1 MDSNIWQ
8 AIPHGKN
15 DPPRLL
21 FDPGRPQSYDFNDP
35 DSQFVM
41 FNREL
46 AGCFTL
52 PFSKPMRTDLPGRA
66 VAGGRA
72 ISARVVPLRLAG
84 HDTWWLGLKLGGVLH
99 GYGREVAVEVSG
111 FTDTDG
117 NVMEPARLRVRTP
130 DAAGH
135 DPRYAAHEK
144 VARQAAQDG
153 IVLLKNALGVLPLP
167 GSTDDTYTE
176 PLEAAVRDGRVS
188 MGQLQQ
194 NVRRLVAGLLRLQK
208 GGL

>member
-1 MDSNIWQ
+1 MDSNIWK

-66 VAGGRA
+66 IA
-72 ISARVVPLRLAG
+72 ARVVPLRLAG
-84 HDTWWLGLKLGGVLH
+84 YDTWCLGLKLGGVLH

-130 DAAGH
+130 DTAGH
-135 DPRYAAHEK
+135 DPQYAAHEK

-153 IVLLKNALGVLPLP
+153 IALLKNDRGVLPLP

>member
-1 MDSNIWQ
+1 MDSNIWK

-66 VAGGRA
+66 IA
-72 ISARVVPLRLAG
+72 ARVVPLRLAG
-84 HDTWWLGLKLGGVLH
+84 YDTWCLGLKLGGVLH

-130 DAAGH
+130 DTAGR

-153 IVLLKNALGVLPLP
+153 IALLKNDRGVLPLP

-188 MGQLQQ
+188 MEQLQQ

>member
-1 MDSNIWQ
+1 MDSNIWK

-66 VAGGRA
+66 IA
-72 ISARVVPLRLAG
+72 ARVVPLRLAG
-84 HDTWWLGLKLGGVLH
+84 YDTWCLGLKLGGVLH

-130 DAAGH
+130 DAAGR

-144 VARQAAQDG
+144 VARQASQDG
-153 IVLLKNALGVLPLP
+153 IVLLKNDRGVLPLP

>member
-1 MDSNIWQ
+1 MDSNIWK

-21 FDPGRPQSYDFNDP
+21 FDLGRPQSYDFNDP

-66 VAGGRA
+66 IA
-72 ISARVVPLRLAG
+72 ARVVPLRLAG
-84 HDTWWLGLKLGGVLH
+84 YDTWCLGLKLGGVLH

-130 DAAGH
+130 DTAGR

-153 IVLLKNALGVLPLP
+153 IALLKNDRGVLPLP

>member
-1 MDSNIWQ
+1 M
-8 AIPHGKN
+8 
-15 DPPRLL
+15 
-21 FDPGRPQSYDFNDP
+21 
-35 DSQFVM
+35 
-41 FNREL
+41 
-46 AGCFTL
+46 
-52 PFSKPMRTDLPGRA
+52 
-66 VAGGRA
+66 
-72 ISARVVPLRLAG
+72 
-84 HDTWWLGLKLGGVLH
+84 
-99 GYGREVAVEVSG
+99 EVSG

-130 DAAGH
+130 DTAGH

-153 IVLLKNALGVLPLP
+153 IVLLKNDRGVLPLP

>member
-8 AIPHGKN
+8 AIPHGK
-15 DPPRLL
+15 DDLPRLL
-21 FDPGRPQSYDFNDP
+21 FDPGQPQSYDFNDP

-66 VAGGRA
+66 IA
-72 ISARVVPLRLAG
+72 ARVVPLRLAG
-84 HDTWWLGLKLGGVLH
+84 YDTWCLGLKLGGVLH

-130 DAAGH
+130 DTAGR

-153 IVLLKNALGVLPLP
+153 IALLKNDRGVLPLP

>member
-1 MDSNIWQ
+1 MDSNILK

-130 DAAGH
+130 DTAGR

>member
-66 VAGGRA
+66 IA
-72 ISARVVPLRLAG
+72 ARVVPLRLAG
-84 HDTWWLGLKLGGVLH
+84 YDTWCLGLKLGGVLH

-130 DAAGH
+130 DTAGH

-153 IVLLKNALGVLPLP
+153 IVLLKNDRGVLPLP

>member
-1 MDSNIWQ
+1 MDSNIWK

-21 FDPGRPQSYDFNDP
+21 FDPRQPQSYDFNDP

-66 VAGGRA
+66 IA
-72 ISARVVPLRLAG
+72 ARVVPLRLAG
-84 HDTWWLGLKLGGVLH
+84 YDTWCLGLKLGGVLH

-130 DAAGH
+130 DTAGR

-153 IVLLKNALGVLPLP
+153 IALLKNDRGVLPLP

>member
-8 AIPHGKN
+8 AIPHGK
-15 DPPRLL
+15 DDLPRLL
-21 FDPGRPQSYDFNDP
+21 FDPRQPQSYDFNDP

-52 PFSKPMRTDLPGRA
+52 PFSKPMRTDLPGCA

-84 HDTWWLGLKLGGVLH
+84 YDTWWLGLKLGGVLH

-130 DAAGH
+130 DTAGR

-144 VARQAAQDG
+144 VARQAVQDG
-153 IVLLKNALGVLPLP
+153 IALLKNDRGVLPLP

>member
-1 MDSNIWQ
+1 MDSNIWK

-66 VAGGRA
+66 IA
-72 ISARVVPLRLAG
+72 ARVVPLRLAG
-84 HDTWWLGLKLGGVLH
+84 YDTWCLGLKLGGVLH

-130 DAAGH
+130 DTAGH

-153 IVLLKNALGVLPLP
+153 IVLLKNDRGVLPLP

>member
-1 MDSNIWQ
+1 MDSNIWK
-8 AIPHGKN
+8 AIPHGK
-15 DPPRLL
+15 DDLPRLL

-66 VAGGRA
+66 IA
-72 ISARVVPLRLAG
+72 ARVVPLRLAG
-84 HDTWWLGLKLGGVLH
+84 YDTWCLGLKLGGVLH

-130 DAAGH
+130 DTAGR

-153 IVLLKNALGVLPLP
+153 IALLKNDRGVLPLP

>member
-21 FDPGRPQSYDFNDP
+21 FDPRQPQSYDFNDP

-66 VAGGRA
+66 IA
-72 ISARVVPLRLAG
+72 ARVVPLRLAG
-84 HDTWWLGLKLGGVLH
+84 YDTWCLGLKLGGVLH

-130 DAAGH
+130 DTAGR

-153 IVLLKNALGVLPLP
+153 IALLKNDRGVLPLP

>member
-1 MDSNIWQ
+1 MDSNIWK

-66 VAGGRA
+66 IA
-72 ISARVVPLRLAG
+72 ARVVPLRLAG
-84 HDTWWLGLKLGGVLH
+84 YDTWCLGLKLGGVLH

-130 DAAGH
+130 DTAGR

-153 IVLLKNALGVLPLP
+153 IVLLKNDRGVLPLP

-188 MGQLQQ
+188 MGQLQK

>member
-1 MDSNIWQ
+1 M
-8 AIPHGKN
+8 
-15 DPPRLL
+15 
-21 FDPGRPQSYDFNDP
+21 
-35 DSQFVM
+35 
-41 FNREL
+41 
-46 AGCFTL
+46 
-52 PFSKPMRTDLPGRA
+52 
-66 VAGGRA
+66 
-72 ISARVVPLRLAG
+72 
-84 HDTWWLGLKLGGVLH
+84 
-99 GYGREVAVEVSG
+99 EVSG

-144 VARQAAQDG
+144 VARPAAQDG
-153 IVLLKNALGVLPLP
+153 IALLKNDRGVLPLP

>member
-1 MDSNIWQ
+1 MDSNIWK

-66 VAGGRA
+66 IA
-72 ISARVVPLRLAG
+72 ARVVPLRLAG
-84 HDTWWLGLKLGGVLH
+84 YDTWCLGLKLGGVLH

-130 DAAGH
+130 DTAGH
-135 DPRYAAHEK
+135 DPLYAAHEK

-153 IVLLKNALGVLPLP
+153 IALLKNDRGVLPLP

>member
-8 AIPHGKN
+8 AIPHGK
-15 DPPRLL
+15 DDLPRLL
-21 FDPGRPQSYDFNDP
+21 FDPRQPQSYDFNDP

-66 VAGGRA
+66 IA
-72 ISARVVPLRLAG
+72 ARVVPLRLAG
-84 HDTWWLGLKLGGVLH
+84 YDTWCLGLKLGGVLH

-130 DAAGH
+130 DTAGR

-153 IVLLKNALGVLPLP
+153 IALLKNDRGVLPLP

>member
-1 MDSNIWQ
+1 MCKQQSCVGNTDHTTGIAVFFIFNNMYFTTNHTGKAWNI
-8 AIPHGKN
+8 
-15 DPPRLL
+15 
-21 FDPGRPQSYDFNDP
+21 
-35 DSQFVM
+35 
-41 FNREL
+41 
-46 AGCFTL
+46 
-52 PFSKPMRTDLPGRA
+52 
-66 VAGGRA
+66 
-72 ISARVVPLRLAG
+72 
-84 HDTWWLGLKLGGVLH
+84 
-99 GYGREVAVEVSG
+99 
-111 FTDTDG
+111 TDTDG

-130 DAAGH
+130 DTAGH
-135 DPRYAAHEK
+135 DPLYAAHEK

-153 IVLLKNALGVLPLP
+153 IALLKNDRGVLPLP

>member
-1 MDSNIWQ
+1 MDSNIWK

-66 VAGGRA
+66 IA
-72 ISARVVPLRLAG
+72 ARVVPLRLAG
-84 HDTWWLGLKLGGVLH
+84 YDTWCLGLKLGGVLH

-130 DAAGH
+130 DTAGR

-153 IVLLKNALGVLPLP
+153 IVLLKNDRGVLPLP

>member
-1 MDSNIWQ
+1 MDSNIWK

-117 NVMEPARLRVRTP
+117 NVMEPARLPVRTP
-130 DAAGH
+130 AVRCPREGGAAG
-135 DPRYAAHEK
+135 RA
-144 VARQAAQDG
+144 
-153 IVLLKNALGVLPLP
+153 
-167 GSTDDTYTE
+167 
-176 PLEAAVRDGRVS
+176 GRHRS
-188 MGQLQQ
+188 
-194 NVRRLVAGLLRLQK
+194 A
-208 GGL
+208 

>member
-1 MDSNIWQ
+1 MDSNIWK

-66 VAGGRA
+66 CRAGHHPVAGH
-72 ISARVVPLRLAG
+72 PPCAG
-84 HDTWWLGLKLGGVLH
+84 CRRHQG
-99 GYGREVAVEVSG
+99 
-111 FTDTDG
+111 
-117 NVMEPARLRVRTP
+117 PA
-130 DAAGH
+130 G
-135 DPRYAAHEK
+135 
-144 VARQAAQDG
+144 QDC
-153 IVLLKNALGVLPLP
+153 
-167 GSTDDTYTE
+167 
-176 PLEAAVRDGRVS
+176 
-188 MGQLQQ
+188 
-194 NVRRLVAGLLRLQK
+194 
-208 GGL
+208 

>member
-1 MDSNIWQ
+1 MDSNIWK

-66 VAGGRA
+66 IA
-72 ISARVVPLRLAG
+72 ARVVPLRLAG
-84 HDTWWLGLKLGGVLH
+84 YDTWCLGLKLGGVLH

-130 DAAGH
+130 DTAGR

-153 IVLLKNALGVLPLP
+153 IALLKNDRGVLPLP

-194 NVRRLVAGLLRLQK
+194 NVRRLVAGLLRLRK

>member
-8 AIPHGKN
+8 AIPHGK
-15 DPPRLL
+15 DDLPRLL
-21 FDPGRPQSYDFNDP
+21 FDPRQPQSYDFNDP

-84 HDTWWLGLKLGGVLH
+84 YDTWCLGLKLGGVLH

-130 DAAGH
+130 DAAGR

-153 IVLLKNALGVLPLP
+153 IVLLKNDRGVLPLP

>member
-1 MDSNIWQ
+1 MDSNIWK

-66 VAGGRA
+66 IA
-72 ISARVVPLRLAG
+72 ARVVPLRLAG
-84 HDTWWLGLKLGGVLH
+84 YDTWCLGLKLGGVLH

-130 DAAGH
+130 DTAGH

-153 IVLLKNALGVLPLP
+153 IALLKNDRGGCRCPAARMTPIRNHWKPLSETAGYP
-167 GSTDDTYTE
+167 WGSCSKMC
-176 PLEAAVRDGRVS
+176 AVWWRDCCGC
-188 MGQLQQ
+188 
-194 NVRRLVAGLLRLQK
+194 K
-208 GGL
+208 KEDFK

>member
-1 MDSNIWQ
+1 MDSNIWK

-15 DPPRLL
+15 YPPRLL

-66 VAGGRA
+66 IA
-72 ISARVVPLRLAG
+72 ARVVPLRLAG
-84 HDTWWLGLKLGGVLH
+84 YDTWCLGLKLGGVLH

-130 DAAGH
+130 DTAGR

-153 IVLLKNALGVLPLP
+153 IALLKNDRGVLPLP

>member
-1 MDSNIWQ
+1 MDSNIWK

-84 HDTWWLGLKLGGVLH
+84 HDTWWLGLKLGA
-99 GYGREVAVEVSG
+99 YCTAMAGRS
-111 FTDTDG
+111 
-117 NVMEPARLRVRTP
+117 RWRS
-130 DAAGH
+130 AA
-135 DPRYAAHEK
+135 
-144 VARQAAQDG
+144 
-153 IVLLKNALGVLPLP
+153 LPIP
-167 GSTDDTYTE
+167 M
-176 PLEAAVRDGRVS
+176 A
-188 MGQLQQ
+188 M
-194 NVRRLVAGLLRLQK
+194 
-208 GGL
+208 

>member
-1 MDSNIWQ
+1 MDSNIWK

-66 VAGGRA
+66 
-72 ISARVVPLRLAG
+72 ISTRVVPLRLAG

-130 DAAGH
+130 DTAGR

-153 IVLLKNALGVLPLP
+153 IVLLKNDRGVLPLP

>member
-8 AIPHGKN
+8 AIPHGK
-15 DPPRLL
+15 DDLPRLL
-21 FDPGRPQSYDFNDP
+21 FDPGQPQSYDFNDP

-84 HDTWWLGLKLGGVLH
+84 HDTWWLGLKLGA
-99 GYGREVAVEVSG
+99 YCTAMAGRS
-111 FTDTDG
+111 
-117 NVMEPARLRVRTP
+117 RWRS
-130 DAAGH
+130 AA
-135 DPRYAAHEK
+135 
-144 VARQAAQDG
+144 
-153 IVLLKNALGVLPLP
+153 LPIP
-167 GSTDDTYTE
+167 M
-176 PLEAAVRDGRVS
+176 A
-188 MGQLQQ
+188 M
-194 NVRRLVAGLLRLQK
+194 
-208 GGL
+208 

>member
-1 MDSNIWQ
+1 MDSNIWK

-66 VAGGRA
+66 
-72 ISARVVPLRLAG
+72 ISTRVVPLRLAG

-130 DAAGH
+130 DTAGR

-153 IVLLKNALGVLPLP
+153 IALLKNDRGVLPLP

>member
-1 MDSNIWQ
+1 MDSNIWK

-66 VAGGRA
+66 IA
-72 ISARVVPLRLAG
+72 ARVVPLRLAG
-84 HDTWWLGLKLGGVLH
+84 YDTWCLGLKLGGVLH

-130 DAAGH
+130 DTAGR

-153 IVLLKNALGVLPLP
+153 IALLKNDRGVLPLP

>member
-1 MDSNIWQ
+1 MDSNIGQ
-8 AIPHGKN
+8 AISHGKN

-66 VAGGRA
+66 IA
-72 ISARVVPLRLAG
+72 ARVVPLRLAG
-84 HDTWWLGLKLGGVLH
+84 YDTWWLGLKLGGVLH

-130 DAAGH
+130 DTAGR

-144 VARQAAQDG
+144 VARQAVQDG
-153 IVLLKNALGVLPLP
+153 IALLKNDRGVLPLP

>member
-8 AIPHGKN
+8 AIPHGK
-15 DPPRLL
+15 DDLPRLL
-21 FDPGRPQSYDFNDP
+21 FDPGQPQSYDFNDP

-41 FNREL
+41 LNREL

-66 VAGGRA
+66 IA
-72 ISARVVPLRLAG
+72 ARVVPLRLAG
-84 HDTWWLGLKLGGVLH
+84 YDTWCLGLKLGGVLH

-130 DAAGH
+130 DTAGR
-135 DPRYAAHEK
+135 DPRYAAHKK

-153 IVLLKNALGVLPLP
+153 IVLLKNDRGVLPLP

>member
-1 MDSNIWQ
+1 MDSNILK

-66 VAGGRA
+66 IA
-72 ISARVVPLRLAG
+72 ARVVPLRLAG
-84 HDTWWLGLKLGGVLH
+84 YDTWCLGLKLGGVLH

-130 DAAGH
+130 DAAGR

-153 IVLLKNALGVLPLP
+153 IVLLKNDRGVLPLP

>member
-1 MDSNIWQ
+1 MDSNIWK

-66 VAGGRA
+66 IA
-72 ISARVVPLRLAG
+72 ARVVPLRLAG
-84 HDTWWLGLKLGGVLH
+84 YDTWCLGLKLGGVLH

-130 DAAGH
+130 DAAGR

-153 IVLLKNALGVLPLP
+153 IALLKNDRGVLPLP

>member
-1 MDSNIWQ
+1 MDSNIWK

-66 VAGGRA
+66 IA
-72 ISARVVPLRLAG
+72 ARVVPLRLAG
-84 HDTWWLGLKLGGVLH
+84 YDTWCLGLKLGGVLH

-130 DAAGH
+130 DTAGH

-153 IVLLKNALGVLPLP
+153 IVLLKNDRGVLPLP

-188 MGQLQQ
+188 MGQLQK